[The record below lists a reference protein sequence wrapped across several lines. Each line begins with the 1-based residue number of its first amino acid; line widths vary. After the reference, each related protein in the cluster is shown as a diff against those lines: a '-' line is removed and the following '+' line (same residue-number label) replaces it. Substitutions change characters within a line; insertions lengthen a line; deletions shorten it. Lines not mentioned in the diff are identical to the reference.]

1 MIYHP
6 SEIKAAR
13 EKLGWSQHDLAT
25 KSGVHSVMISRFE
38 SGRNAR
44 SDILQKLTDALR
56 AGGAE

>member
-1 MIYHP
+1 MIYSP

-25 KSGVHSVMISRFE
+25 KSGVHTVMISRYE
-38 SGRNAR
+38 NGANGR
-44 SDILQKLTDALR
+44 SDTLQKLTNALR